1 MSALGF
7 ALLAKLGLR
16 DDEADALKN
25 TAIAKEAI
33 YVRDES
39 GIGYTEIPSN
49 FMEASENA
57 FAKLARAQVMRI
69 YDSDDDDEKEQVKL
83 QVKPAQQRRF
93 IPQRL
98 RKKSIGSLSNEDLA
112 HILATDQPVSGT
124 METVKTIE
132 EETARVEAAPQ
143 TVAEEEKP
151 RRRRRRHR
159 HHHEGEEQPAPVETV
174 V

>member
-16 DDEADALKN
+16 DDEAEALKN
-25 TAIAKEAI
+25 STIAKEAI

-57 FAKLARAQVMRI
+57 FAKLQRAHVMKI
-69 YDSDDDDEKEQVKL
+69 YDSDDDEEEKVKL
-83 QVKPAQQRRF
+83 EVKPAQQRRF

-98 RKKSIGSLSNEDLA
+98 RKRSIGSLSNEDLA
-112 HILATDQPVSGT
+112 HILATDHPVSGT
-124 METVKTIE
+124 METVKTVE
-132 EETARVEAAPQ
+132 EATEPAAEPA
-143 TVAEEEKP
+143 AEEEKP

-159 HHHEGEEQPAPVETV
+159 HHHEGEDQQVPAETV